1 MLEAT
6 YTVVK
11 TSDAP
16 AELIKDM
23 ACDKPFLIIR
33 TSAFG
38 REQAWSFHAT
48 ESSAKA
54 AARRWVS
61 RAVVTR

>member
-11 TSDAP
+11 TAEAP
-16 AELIKDM
+16 AALIEDM

-33 TSAFG
+33 TSAYG
-38 REQAWSFHAT
+38 RQQAWSFHAT
-48 ESSAKA
+48 ETAAKA
-54 AARRWVS
+54 AARRWTA